1 MKKET
6 TNTRLSGWWPVVLLA
21 VLSVVCLS
29 LFYFPRQP
37 QDLVSMTEP
46 SNRCEWTG
54 KREVFP
60 LSGLL
65 LGMGYSCM
73 ELYGQPAEFYTDF
86 QMPYFGDDDSVRLW
100 IRQGDCD
107 RLQQAKAEG
116 SDEHR
121 RIKVYRMDV
130 YESYMNMGWQ
140 RFMAQHPHGPGGC
153 FALGALSGIL
163 SLILLIKKVFYS

>member
-21 VLSVVCLS
+21 VFSVVSLS

-86 QMPYFGDDDSVRLW
+86 QMPHLWGEDSVRLW
-100 IRQGDCD
+100 IRQGDYD
-107 RLQQAKAEG
+107 RLQKAKAAA
-116 SDEHR
+116 SDECR
-121 RIKVYRMDV
+121 RIKAYRMDV
-130 YESYMNMGWQ
+130 LDPYVGWQ
-140 RFMAQHPHGPGGC
+140 RYVAQHPHGPGPS
-153 FALGALSGIL
+153 FALGALTGIL
-163 SLILLIKKVFYS
+163 SLILLVKKVFYS

>member
-1 MKKET
+1 MF
-6 TNTRLSGWWPVVLLA
+6 RGWCPVVLLA
-21 VLSVVCLS
+21 VFSIVSLS

-46 SNRCEWTG
+46 SNRCEWLG

-65 LGMGYSCM
+65 LGMGYSCF
-73 ELYGQPAEFYTDF
+73 ELYGQPAEFYIDF
-86 QMPYFGDDDSVRLW
+86 QMPNLYGCDSVRLW

-107 RLQQAKAEG
+107 KLQQAKAEG
-116 SDEHR
+116 SDEHH

-130 YESYMNMGWQ
+130 LDPYMNMGWQ
-140 RFMAQHPHGPGGC
+140 RFVAQHPHGSGVW
-153 FALGALSGIL
+153 FALGALTGIL
-163 SLILLIKKVFYS
+163 CLVLLIKKVFYS